1 MKAKKWVLVKHFDG
15 EPKESDLELVDEDLP
30 DELKENGF
38 LKISIFFL
46 KSIFFKILILISL
59 IKKKKYSW
67 RLFIYLWTRI

>member
-38 LKISIFFL
+38 LKISIFFEVN
-46 KSIFFKILILISL
+46 FF
-59 IKKKKYSW
+59 
-67 RLFIYLWTRI
+67 

>member
-38 LKISIFFL
+38 
-46 KSIFFKILILISL
+46 
-59 IKKKKYSW
+59 
-67 RLFIYLWTRI
+67 